1 MKFRVV
7 IKQSFAPL
15 IVAAILGAGFWMFS
29 GFAAAKS
36 AFSGALIVAV
46 ALLVSGGFFARMRV
60 GNAGAV
66 LLRLAVSSALKWLIL
81 MGGAALALTQGG
93 VVPVP
98 FILGVIAGLVSTVF
112 NLASQSSTR
121 EVTQSG

>member
-1 MKFRVV
+1 MSVRFV

-15 IVAAILGAGFWMFS
+15 IVAAVLGLVFWIFAGLAS
-29 GFAAAKS
+29 AKS
-36 AFSGALIVAV
+36 VFCGGLLVAV
-46 ALLVSGGFFARMRV
+46 ALVVSGGFFARMRV

-93 VVPVP
+93 VVPAP
-98 FILGVIAGLVSTVF
+98 FTFGVIAGLVSTIF
-112 NLASQSSTR
+112 NVASHTSS
-121 EVTQSG
+121 SY